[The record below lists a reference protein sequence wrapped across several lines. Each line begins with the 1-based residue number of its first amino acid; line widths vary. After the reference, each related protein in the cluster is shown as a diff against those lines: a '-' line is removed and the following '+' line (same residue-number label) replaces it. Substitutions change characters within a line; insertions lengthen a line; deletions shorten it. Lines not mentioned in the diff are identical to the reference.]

1 MRGAAAMLSATRT
14 GGRKCITSFR
24 ATSSMAKRYWVKTVV
39 KLSHLLAL
47 GLALLFGTG
56 SNAQDPISATNGF
69 VPSTAANRS
78 VKRGVEVQI
87 KDLNPFTHFAL
98 IPATSNAQT
107 IKLER
112 VKATRLYTKLK
123 STMDPGYCGDLQFR
137 DPGGSMYC
145 PYTHYQSPA
154 PAYEVTYSFTGQPLA
169 SDEYNNRYFTFWVYF
184 RPEEMDPTVRTALSA
199 GKMRRTELASYF
211 KVTTSRQPFRG
222 SIIDMAN
229 SDFCQTNHPWLH
241 HDPKCQDKIIY
252 KTVTM
257 LPDSITVQVNAVSPQ
272 PK

>member
-1 MRGAAAMLSATRT
+1 MLSATRT

-24 ATSSMAKRYWVKTVV
+24 ATSSMAQGHWVKTVV

-112 VKATRLYTKLK
+112 VKATRVYTTLK

-145 PYTHYQSPA
+145 PYTG
-154 PAYEVTYSFTGQPLA
+154 TR
-169 SDEYNNRYFTFWVYF
+169 SDSAA
-184 RPEEMDPTVRTALSA
+184 RPSIVKVFFLRLLPNGRLSA
-199 GKMRRTELASYF
+199 LPTAACTTPDRAPTRRRT
-211 KVTTSRQPFRG
+211 SR
-222 SIIDMAN
+222 
-229 SDFCQTNHPWLH
+229 
-241 HDPKCQDKIIY
+241 
-252 KTVTM
+252 
-257 LPDSITVQVNAVSPQ
+257 
-272 PK
+272 